1 MVPLIT
7 VMTCS
12 EQPVFGA
19 CWSLISEEFHHYS
32 FSYCYAGRSS
42 KKWRTKGVASGL
54 HLSMQLSAQYHGII
68 IVNTLMVGKLS
79 VERQCS
85 TQDDGVENLSCGGHI
100 DIYGVTDLMLAA

>member
-1 MVPLIT
+1 MMVEVQKNGEP
-7 VMTCS
+7 
-12 EQPVFGA
+12 
-19 CWSLISEEFHHYS
+19 
-32 FSYCYAGRSS
+32 RD
-42 KKWRTKGVASGL
+42 
-54 HLSMQLSAQYHGII
+54 GII